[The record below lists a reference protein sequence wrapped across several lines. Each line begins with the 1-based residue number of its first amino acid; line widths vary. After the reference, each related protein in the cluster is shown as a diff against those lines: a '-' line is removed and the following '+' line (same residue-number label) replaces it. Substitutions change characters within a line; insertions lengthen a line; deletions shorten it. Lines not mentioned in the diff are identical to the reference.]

1 MNVQY
6 KIGRSELSWWAW
18 KEL

>member
-6 KIGRSELSWWAW
+6 KIGCSELSWWA
-18 KEL
+18 